1 MIALDDFLE
10 IHVDKG
16 KMNATITARKHFY
29 VETVI
34 TVDDIKSFIAEHG
47 IVFGIN
53 EELITK
59 IVAEEIVLPQV
70 IAEGLQPVHG
80 DNAVLKPF
88 FPEIEEIKNKEDLR
102 KVDLKQV
109 INIPSVTQG
118 QLVGKKVLA
127 TSGTAGMN
135 VMGEVL
141 SPKPGRDFRLRA
153 GKNTRVEEA
162 DLKMYAT
169 VDGQM
174 SVEPKVIHVYPTFE
188 VNGDLDLKVGNI
200 SFVGTVIIRGN
211 VPSGFEIKSKGD
223 IKIHGTVESAV
234 LISEGSIFVSA
245 GIVGQ
250 GKGFIKAKGD
260 LHTSFINQGTVEVE
274 GDVNVT
280 QSILQSKIQA
290 GGSVF
295 CHKGN
300 GSIVGGDI
308 SAGKDIIVKDVG
320 NSHFTK
326 TALFLGVHQDI
337 MKKEK
342 EYSEN
347 FKKAEDELKKLNVLF
362 NFLDQKEK
370 NNTLAPKEKIMKLRV
385 RNSLSITTETMK
397 DAEEK
402 LAEFK
407 DIFSEFGNS
416 TLTVE
421 KQIFSN
427 VDVHFGKYRRKIIS
441 AHQNVKIYL
450 ENGEIII
457 GSL

>member
-10 IHVDKG
+10 IHVDKS
-16 KMNATITARKHFY
+16 KMKATMTQRKRFDN
-29 VETVI
+29 ENTI
-34 TVDDIKSFIAEHG
+34 TVDDLKSFLGEHG
-47 IVFGIN
+47 IVYGVK
-53 EELITK
+53 EELLTK
-59 IVAEEIVLPQV
+59 IVTQEKVLPQV
-70 IAEGLQPVHG
+70 IAEGIQPING
-80 DNAVLKPF
+80 DHAVLKPI
-88 FPEIEEIKNKEDLR
+88 FPEIEEIENKEDLR

-109 INIPSVTQG
+109 INIPSVTHG
-118 QLVGKKVLA
+118 QLIGKKILA

-135 VMGEVL
+135 ILGQEL
-141 SPKPGRDFRLRA
+141 PPKPGKDFRFRA
-153 GKNTRVEEA
+153 GKNTRVETET
-162 DLKMYAT
+162 LKLYAT

-174 SVEPKVIHVYPTFE
+174 SVEQKVIHVYPTFE

-200 SFVGTVIIRGN
+200 SFVGTVNIRGN
-211 VPSGFEIKSKGD
+211 VPAGFEIKSKGD
-223 IKIHGTVESAV
+223 IKIHGTVENAV
-234 LISEGSIFVSA
+234 LISEGSIFVSS

-260 LHTSFINQGTVEVE
+260 LHTSFINQGIVEVE

-290 GGSVF
+290 GGSVY
-295 CHKGN
+295 CHSGKGN
-300 GSIVGGDI
+300 IVGGDI
-308 SAGKDIIVKDVG
+308 SAGKNIIVKDVG

-326 TALFLGVHQDI
+326 TALFLGIHQDL

-342 EYSEN
+342 EYREN

-362 NFLDQKEK
+362 NFLEEKEK
-370 NNTLAPKEKIMKLRV
+370 SNSITVKEKVMKLRV
-385 RNSLSITTETMK
+385 RNTLRITTEKMEQ
-397 DAEEK
+397 AEEK
-402 LAEFK
+402 LAEFE
-407 DIFSEFGNS
+407 DIYSEYGNS

-441 AHQNVKIYL
+441 SHHNVKIFL

-457 GSL
+457 A

>member
-1 MIALDDFLE
+1 MAVLDDFLE
-10 IHVDKG
+10 IHVDKD
-16 KMNATITARKHFY
+16 KMKATMTARKHFDD
-29 VETVI
+29 EAAI
-34 TVDDIKSFIAEHG
+34 TVDDIKSFIGEHG
-47 IVFGIN
+47 IVYGIK
-53 EELITK
+53 EELLSK
-59 IVAEEIVLPQV
+59 IVTEEKILPQV
-70 IAEGLQPVHG
+70 IAEGIWPVNG
-80 DNAVLKPF
+80 DDAVLKPI
-88 FPEIEEIKNKEDLR
+88 FPEIEEIKNQEDLR
-102 KVDLKQV
+102 KIDLKQV
-109 INIPSVTQG
+109 INIPSVTHG
-118 QLVGKKVLA
+118 QLIGKKIPA

-135 VMGEVL
+135 IIGEAL
-141 SPKPGRDFRLRA
+141 SQKPGKDFRFRA
-153 GKNTRVEEA
+153 GKNTHVEEK
-162 DLKMYAT
+162 DLKLYAT

-174 SVEPKVIHVYPTFE
+174 SVEPKVIHVYPIFE

-200 SFVGTVIIRGN
+200 SFVGTVNIRGN
-211 VPSGFEIKSKGD
+211 VPAGFKINSKGD

-290 GGSVF
+290 GGSVY
-295 CHKGN
+295 CHIGKGN
-300 GSIVGGDI
+300 IVGGDI

-326 TALFLGVHQDI
+326 TALFLGVHQDL

-342 EYSEN
+342 VYSDN
-347 FKKAEDELKKLNVLF
+347 FKKAEEELKKLNVLF

-370 NNTLAPKEKIMKLRV
+370 NNTLTPKEKIMKLRV
-385 RNSLSITTETMK
+385 RNTLTITTETMEQ
-397 DAEEK
+397 AEEK
-402 LAEFK
+402 LEEFK
-407 DIFSEFGNS
+407 DIFSGYGKS

-457 GSL
+457 GAL